1 MSSEN
6 DEDKKRNES
15 LNDFLAEGADERS
28 GENHRIRA
36 SLEEIENE
44 IEKLGRKVYHL
55 NDRSIQKQIF
65 YFHST
70 NTLMRQGRNSD
81 FIDVSDFS

>member
-36 SLEEIENE
+36 TLEEIENE
-44 IEKLGRKVYHL
+44 IEKLCRKVYHL
-55 NDRSIQKQIF
+55 SDR
-65 YFHST
+65 
-70 NTLMRQGRNSD
+70 
-81 FIDVSDFS
+81 